1 MRAHNFS
8 LVCFFC
14 LILLPFNAVSVNTL
28 NESKIICERDITSET
43 INYSISSPYII
54 EVNSDSDFVNL
65 GFEGNG
71 TEVSPYIIEDL
82 QLEIDDDWN
91 GIRVKQ
97 TTKHFVIRN
106 CTINSLEI
114 VTHAISIVDVAD
126 NTAIIENCIVYSGE
140 YYGISI
146 SDSPGSIVRNCTIYD
161 GTLSSGISE
170 NILFENNYV
179 KNGNIN
185 VRVTNGVTL
194 INNSVDK
201 GRFTLSY
208 NLGANYST
216 VNIVSN
222 RINSKEMGFFA
233 ESKNLIIDST
243 YGRLD
248 LIYCLNI
255 QIKNLNFSHI
265 DSGVTLTYCFNVQV
279 ENCTF
284 QRNTFSL
291 RIKDCRDVTITKC
304 KIDHNSHGIYLG
316 YCQRST
322 ISDNIINSQYNNG
335 MAIVTSQNTTVSNN
349 QIIGNTLKG
358 IHLQGYSTEMLIVN
372 NSINQNDVGL
382 QIEGVLNS
390 QFLNNT
396 CKGNIQYGF
405 LIMNSTSTNYM
416 FNTVLDNGFIGMYFF
431 CLYSFAPYH
440 YNSIIYNNISLNE
453 NYGLSIQGRYND
465 YMMGYEGFINS
476 TIHHNIF
483 IDNNLEGTS
492 QAKDTAYNNS
502 WYDPITLEGNFWSD
516 LGNKAQYLI
525 DGGAIDL
532 YPLNRVE
539 IVTTIISYEIAYF
552 ILLSTIT
559 LHVIVRRKKR
569 RKSIYTKP

>member
-1 MRAHNFS
+1 MRVQNFS
-8 LVCFFC
+8 LVCFFW
-14 LILLPFNAVSVNTL
+14 LILFPFNAVSVNTL
-28 NESKIICERDITSET
+28 NESKIICEKDITFET

-71 TEVSPYIIEDL
+71 TEVFPYIIEDL
-82 QLEIDDDWN
+82 QLEVDNGRN
-91 GIRVKQ
+91 GIRVRK
-97 TTKHFVIRN
+97 TTKHFIIRN
-106 CTINSLEI
+106 CTITSLEL
-114 VTHAISIVDVAD
+114 VTQAISIGDVSD
-126 NTAIIENCIVYSGE
+126 NTATIENCIVYADGSF
-140 YYGISI
+140 GISVY
-146 SDSPGSIVRNCTIYD
+146 DSPGSIVRNCTVYE

-170 NILFENNYV
+170 NILFENNFV
-179 KNGNIN
+179 EDGDIN
-185 VRVTNGVTL
+185 VRVTDGVKL
-194 INNSVDK
+194 INNSVNR
-201 GRFTLSY
+201 GEIIFSY
-208 NLGANYST
+208 DLGADYST

-222 RINSKEMGFFA
+222 KINSKEMGFFA
-233 ESKNLIIDST
+233 ESRDLMINST

-255 QIKNLNFSHI
+255 QIKDMNFSKI
-265 DSGVTLTYCFNVQV
+265 DSGITLTNCINIQV

-284 QRNTFSL
+284 QRNIYSI
-291 RIKDCRDVTITKC
+291 RVRNCIYITINKC

-316 YCQRST
+316 YCQKST
-322 ISDNIINSQYNNG
+322 ISDNIIYSQYNTG
-335 MAIVTSQNTTVSNN
+335 MAIITSQNTTISDN

-440 YNSIIYNNISLNE
+440 FNSIIYNNISLNE

-465 YMMGYEGFINS
+465 YIMGYEGFINS
-476 TIHHNIF
+476 TIHHNMF
-483 IDNNLEGTS
+483 IDNNLAGTS

-539 IVTTIISYEIAYF
+539 IVTTIISYEISYF

-569 RKSIYTKP
+569 RKSIFTKP